1 MYRRRCFVLG
11 EGLCTQGDAEL
22 LVRLFVLLRFGAGTR
37 FPAFGAASPYGRGCK
52 DTESGVETEPTPAAL
67 RLCSHELKLIGWM
80 DSEQQ
85 RTCTGVGV
93 S

>member
-1 MYRRRCFVLG
+1 M
-11 EGLCTQGDAEL
+11 QGDARL
-22 LVRLFVLLRFGAGTR
+22 RLFVLLRFGAGSTR
-37 FPAFGAASPYGRGCK
+37 FPAFGAPSLYGRGCK